1 MTKLTGDRG
10 DRKSLSRAERAAC
23 AMPALRRAVFM
34 MGLLPA
40 ALAGEE
46 AQAACTPPTS
56 SASPLIGAAVDC
68 TGATTNQNGTDGYGV
83 KEDRRN
89 TITVRSGAS
98 VTGTDRG
105 IVVSDSGAD
114 SDADTVENF
123 GSISGNNTGIRGF
136 RGIVNNKF
144 GAIITGVADHG
155 VQILG
160 AGSVTN
166 AGTITGND
174 AGVDVQNGIVTN
186 ARTGAIAG
194 ALSGVILQDGGLNGG
209 NATVSNDGIITGGTD
224 AVFFRSLNSGRP
236 GDLVNSGLIEATN
249 AAAIGVRFGTS
260 GTVTNS
266 GEIRAG
272 GADGTAIRAVTAVTV
287 NNLAGGEIAGH
298 LSGIVATN
306 VTVANSGNIEGFGP
320 NGVAVVA
327 NTDDITNA
335 AGGRISGVASG
346 VSGGTVRV
354 DNAGTISASAVDGVA
369 VRAFDAAVVRNV
381 GTITSAT
388 GIDSSGA
395 ANITNS
401 GTITGTGGTAIR
413 LSSAADTLTL
423 LPGSRING
431 VVDMGLGN
439 DVVNVIVGAPNT
451 RVSTL
456 STISL
461 PTFINFTGVLN
472 TSVSSGSNANPSVAL
487 GTTLATLDPTALAQA
502 DRILMDFTGGVSAL
516 VQGRLS
522 GAAATS
528 DGNMMAMA
536 YAPESGGGIF
546 AKAPAR
552 PGNAPI
558 MVWAASSGGQ
568 RVQDETAATLRATS
582 TAWSAA
588 LGLDRKLRPDWLVGA
603 FIGGGSSGLSVD
615 LGSQT
620 VNTDYVFGGAYSRF
634 EWGSHFIDVTVQ
646 GGNASNTSRR
656 LVLNNLARE
665 TASAS
670 YNGWYVSPEVTYG
683 FRRQI
688 GNGYVLT
695 PTLRARYVAGLLDGY
710 SETGSAQTLTI
721 GSRTLQNFEERAELD
736 VSKTTAFFGGEY
748 LLKTRVHGG
757 VIGMQRVGDASVNAV
772 LIGQNLAFATPG
784 KGSTVGAVAGVSFD
798 YQIRSNVA
806 LFGAVEGMAMSDQ
819 SRVGTA
825 KGGLRVGF

>member
-1 MTKLTGDRG
+1 
-10 DRKSLSRAERAAC
+10 
-23 AMPALRRAVFM
+23 
-34 MGLLPA
+34 MG
-40 ALAGEE
+40 GEE

-56 SASPLIGAAVDC
+56 AASPVIGAAVDC
-68 TGATTNQNGTDGYGV
+68 TGATANQNGTDGYGV
-83 KEDRRN
+83 KEDRRS

-98 VTGTDRG
+98 VNGTDRG

-114 SDADTVENF
+114 SDADTIENF

-144 GAIITGVADHG
+144 GATITGVTDRG

-194 ALSGVILQDGGLNGG
+194 TLSGVILQDGGLNGG

-236 GDLVNSGLIEATN
+236 GDLINSGLIEATN

-272 GADGTAIRAVTAVTV
+272 GADGTAIRAVTAVAVT
-287 NNLAGGEIAGH
+287 NLAGGEIAGH
-298 LSGIVATN
+298 LSGIVAAN

-320 NGVAVVA
+320 NGAAVVA
-327 NTDDITNA
+327 NTGDITNS
-335 AGGRISGVASG
+335 GTGRIAGFVSG
-346 VSGGTVRV
+346 VSGATMHV
-354 DNAGTISASAVDGVA
+354 DNAGVISAGAGNGVA
-369 VRAFDAAVVRNV
+369 VRALGTAVVRNS
-381 GTITSAT
+381 GTIASAV

-401 GTITGTGGTAIR
+401 GTITGTSGTAIK
-413 LSSAADTLTL
+413 LTNAADTLTL

-439 DVVNVIVGAPNT
+439 DIVNVIVGVPNT

-456 STISL
+456 STVVL
-461 PTFINFTGVLN
+461 PTLINFTGVIN
-472 TSVSSGSNANPSVAL
+472 TSLAGSRSTNPSAIA
-487 GTTLATLDPTALAQA
+487 GTALATLDPTALAQA
-502 DRILMDFTGGVSAL
+502 DRALTDFANGVSSL
-516 VQGRLS
+516 VQGRLN
-522 GAAATS
+522 GVTS
-528 DGNMMAMA
+528 SSDSSMMAMA
-536 YAPESGGGIF
+536 YAPEKSGNIF
-546 AKAPAR
+546 TKAPSLT
-552 PGNAPI
+552 NAASI
-558 MVWAASSGGQ
+558 TVWAASSGGQ
-568 RVQDETAATLRATS
+568 RIQDETAATLRATS
-582 TAWSAA
+582 NAWSAA
-588 LGLDRKLRPDWLVGA
+588 IGLDRKLRPGWLAGA

-634 EWGSHFIDVTVQ
+634 EWGSHFVDVTVQ
-646 GGNASNTSRR
+646 GGNVSNTSRR

-670 YNGWYVSPEVTYG
+670 YKGWYVSPEVAYG

-695 PTLRARYVAGLLDGY
+695 PTLRARYAAGLLDGY

-736 VSKTTAFFGGEY
+736 LSRSTTFFGGEH

-757 VIGMQRVGDASVNAV
+757 VIGMQRVGDTTVNAV
-772 LIGQNLAFATPG
+772 LIGQNLAFAVPG
-784 KGSTVGAVAGVSFD
+784 KGSTVGAVAGAGFD
-798 YQIRSNVA
+798 YQIRSNIA

-819 SRVGTA
+819 SRIGSA